1 MQNWGKEGGDEIW
14 DPVPTSFEI
23 SFRLAAISNYSRN
36 TSKCDSETQ
45 LTFPLIF
52 PTNWLILKKSG
63 KTNKVRSYIYSGQ
76 GTSVPRTVQVA
87 KGSKAWNMRP
97 TTVHWQRRLSKWA
110 FKGKADQHSSHTF
123 YLSFFLHRQNF
134 WRIKFTPKNR
144 VNYDKIHSKLPIFCV
159 ITAKYTVDCQ
169 FFALNL

>member
-1 MQNWGKEGGDEIW
+1 MKAVYVSCESSESSESNESSVSSVFKEGGDEIW

-36 TSKCDSETQ
+36 TPKCDSETQ

-110 FKGKADQHSSHTF
+110 FKGKADQHSSA
-123 YLSFFLHRQNF
+123 YLLFVIFFTQTKFLENKIYTKKTRKLRQN
-134 WRIKFTPKNR
+134 T
-144 VNYDKIHSKLPIFCV
+144 
-159 ITAKYTVDCQ
+159 Q
-169 FFALNL
+169 